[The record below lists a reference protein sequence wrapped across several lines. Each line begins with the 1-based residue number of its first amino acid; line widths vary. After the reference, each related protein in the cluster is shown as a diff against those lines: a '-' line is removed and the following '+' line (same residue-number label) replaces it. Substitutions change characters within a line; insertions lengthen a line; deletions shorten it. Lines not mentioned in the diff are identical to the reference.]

1 MVGATAIEDELQDDV
16 VQTITDMRL
25 AGMTFFILTGD
36 KKETAVNIG
45 RSCGLVDHDALLVD
59 IPTYD
64 PNDEHGWQLKIK
76 KLNEIKEKKIF
87 LLNAEKVIP
96 KILPTDQTICYRCTP
111 ANKKEIVKIFKDK
124 SPALT
129 MAVGDGANDVNMITA
144 ADVGVGIKG
153 KEGTEAARM
162 ADFVAGEFKFIKL
175 LTLYYGREWYRK
187 NAQLANYSF
196 FKNWYHVASTVAFG
210 GFTYFSGVIIFN
222 VYLYELFNVVYSSW
236 PIIIWAVFDEEYTFK
251 EASEQPDLYAPG
263 ITNNHFNQTVFLK
276 NIGFAILFGVVTM
289 LLIVNMLESEVLDSF
304 GRIGDIQLSGSV
316 LLGIIII
323 IINLKILVMTTGVK
337 PFILVI
343 TLASIA
349 VYWPTYYI
357 MSKFANPSALASLDA
372 QWRYYPAIFNQV
384 ILIFFTI
391 MIEFGYRKYHEFQ
404 QKYERMQ
411 QVKNI

>member
-1 MVGATAIEDELQDDV
+1 
-16 VQTITDMRL
+16 
-25 AGMTFFILTGD
+25 
-36 KKETAVNIG
+36 
-45 RSCGLVDHDALLVD
+45 
-59 IPTYD
+59 
-64 PNDEHGWQLKIK
+64 
-76 KLNEIKEKKIF
+76 
-87 LLNAEKVIP
+87 
-96 KILPTDQTICYRCTP
+96 
-111 ANKKEIVKIFKDK
+111 
-124 SPALT
+124 

-236 PIIIWAVFDEEYTFK
+236 PIIIWAVFDEEYSFK
-251 EASEQPDLYAPG
+251 EASEQPNLYEPG

-276 NIGFAILFGVVTM
+276 NIGFSILFGVVTM

-372 QWRYYPAIFNQV
+372 QWRYYPSIFNQV
-384 ILIFFTI
+384 ILIFFII
-391 MIEFGYRKYHEFQ
+391 MVEFGYRKYHEFQ